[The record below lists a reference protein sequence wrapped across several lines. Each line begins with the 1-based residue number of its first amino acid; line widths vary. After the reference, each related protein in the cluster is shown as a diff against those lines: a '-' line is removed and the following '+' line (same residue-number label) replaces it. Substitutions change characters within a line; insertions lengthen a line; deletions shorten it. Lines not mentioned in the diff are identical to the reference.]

1 MNISAIPPESIL
13 RGPVSPAS
21 DQLGVDWASLPE
33 LPLPSARALRH
44 RLPAATAPHSAA
56 AGQFDVLRT
65 RMLGVVEE
73 RRWTRIGITQPRS
86 RSAAAYAAANL
97 AFSLARRPS
106 LRVMLAD
113 LDLHTPRLTEMLGL
127 PRALDLGQAL
137 RSGIDLCPAL
147 SRFGSNLALLG
158 NSAPDRL
165 AAETLQ
171 EPDAAAAITRL
182 IGKFAPDVVLL
193 VLPPLLEGDAGL
205 SGLGMVETLLM
216 VADGT
221 STLPAE
227 LRSCDRL
234 VEGGPPILGV
244 VLVDAEH

>member
-1 MNISAIPPESIL
+1 MNISATPPEPIH
-13 RGPVSPAS
+13 RGPVAPAS
-21 DQLGVDWASLPE
+21 DRPGAGWAGLSELALPG
-33 LPLPSARALRH
+33 ARTLRH

-56 AGQFDVLRT
+56 AEQFDLLRT

-86 RSAAAYAAANL
+86 RPAAAYAAANL

-113 LDLHTPRLTEMLGL
+113 LDLRAPRLTGM
-127 PRALDLGQAL
+127 LDLSRAMDLGKAL
-137 RSGIDLCPAL
+137 RGGIDLCPAL
-147 SRFGSNLALLG
+147 GRFGPNLAILG
-158 NSAPDRL
+158 NSVPDKL

-171 EPDAAAAITRL
+171 EPEAARSVARL
-182 IGKFAPDVVLL
+182 IEELAPDLVLL
-193 VLPPLLEGDAGL
+193 LLPPLLESDAGL

-221 STLPAE
+221 STLPAD

-244 VLVDAEH
+244 ALVDAER